1 MDFCYAINVS
11 HLGWSVNI
19 NKEEIKGDMSFDCVV
34 LVNLFA
40 VTMKPTHFSLSC
52 CLFCYNVAQ
61 THKKMTFIFFKI

>member
-40 VTMKPTHFSLSC
+40 
-52 CLFCYNVAQ
+52 FCHNEA
-61 THKKMTFIFFKI
+61 HTFFFILLPFLL